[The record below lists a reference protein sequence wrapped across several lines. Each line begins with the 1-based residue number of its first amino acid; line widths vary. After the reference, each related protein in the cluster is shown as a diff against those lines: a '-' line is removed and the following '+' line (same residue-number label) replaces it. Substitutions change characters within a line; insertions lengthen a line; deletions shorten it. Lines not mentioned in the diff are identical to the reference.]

1 MKQAITALL
10 NLQSSME
17 RICSRSL
24 AKRRLRYV
32 ACTHLYTAIKY
43 MYTPVRIYTH
53 HRSTQ
58 AKRSPRLETFKGAAA
73 SGKSD

>member
-17 RICSRSL
+17 RTCSRSL

-32 ACTHLYTAIKY
+32 SCTTC
-43 MYTPVRIYTH
+43 TQWWVRG
-53 HRSTQ
+53 
-58 AKRSPRLETFKGAAA
+58 GAPPTLADDEGA
-73 SGKSD
+73 M